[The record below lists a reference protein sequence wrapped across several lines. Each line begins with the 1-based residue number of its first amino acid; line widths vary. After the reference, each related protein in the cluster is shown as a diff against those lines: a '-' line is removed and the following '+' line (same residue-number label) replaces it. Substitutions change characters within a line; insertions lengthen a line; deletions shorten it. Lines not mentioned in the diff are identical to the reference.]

1 MVMKYIL
8 ILFLFLTTLTAKS
21 QIKIDDVGDNWKSKV
36 DSALIVIKTYDPKK
50 YDSIV
55 KYCNHITF
63 WNGDFS
69 TLEDKTTIMIS
80 QRDMKLN
87 SINNI
92 AAVIV
97 HESFHMYR
105 WRYNKEVN
113 VIKEEILAYEY
124 ELSFLYKIPN
134 VEKSLIDHAKEMIE
148 FYK

>member
-1 MVMKYIL
+1 MKHIL
-8 ILFLFLTTLTAKS
+8 LLVLFLTSFNLYS
-21 QIKIDDVGDNWKSKV
+21 QIKIDDIGDNWKSKV

-50 YDSIV
+50 YDSLISNC
-55 KYCNHITF
+55 KHITF

-80 QRDMKLN
+80 QKDMRLN

-97 HESFHMYR
+97 HESFHMFR
-105 WRYNKEVN
+105 WRQCKEGDV
-113 VIKEEILAYEY
+113 VKEEILAYEY
-124 ELSFLYKIPN
+124 ELSFLYKVPN
-134 VEKSLIDHAKEMIE
+134 VEQSLINHAKEMIE